1 MPETLPRFAP
11 PHEMR
16 LGDTEE
22 DYYRLGLQP
31 EDAAPTVPAEG
42 GGRASADN
50 AVKREKAAKGGEGK

>member
-1 MPETLPRFAP
+1 MEAP

-31 EDAAPTVPAEG
+31 DE
-42 GGRASADN
+42 
-50 AVKREKAAKGGEGK
+50 KGGEGQ